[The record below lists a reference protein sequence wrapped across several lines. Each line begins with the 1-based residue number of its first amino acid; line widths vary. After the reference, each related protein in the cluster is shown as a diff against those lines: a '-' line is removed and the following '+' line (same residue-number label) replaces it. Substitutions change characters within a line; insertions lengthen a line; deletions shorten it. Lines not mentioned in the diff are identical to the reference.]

1 MWRRKKQSM
10 ERADLEELCQRR
22 RVQMLRLME
31 VADLTAQLAQ
41 ALDRRDQVSVTLLLS
56 MREEPLHLLEEMERD
71 LRAHLLDLP
80 QQDAIRANELL
91 RGAQAET
98 EEEAALCEQTARYR
112 RLLESVSAQDRQL
125 SLRIGGARSFY
136 RTFRP
141 PTGG

>member
-10 ERADLEELCQRR
+10 ERADLEELFQRR

-98 EEEAALCEQTARYR
+98 EERYR

>member
-1 MWRRKKQSM
+1 M

-56 MREEPLHLLEEMERD
+56 MREEPLRLLEEMERD

-80 QQDAIRANELL
+80 RQDAIRANELL
-91 RGAQAET
+91 QGAQAET
-98 EEEAALCEQTARYR
+98 EEEEALCEQTARYR
-112 RLLESVSAQDRQL
+112 RLLESVAAQDRQL

-141 PTGG
+141 QTGG